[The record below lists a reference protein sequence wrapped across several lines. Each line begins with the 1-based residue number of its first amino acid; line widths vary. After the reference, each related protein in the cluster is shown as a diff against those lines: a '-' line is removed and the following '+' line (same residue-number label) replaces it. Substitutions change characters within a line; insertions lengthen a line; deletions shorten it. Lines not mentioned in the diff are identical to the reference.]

1 MGVYVI
7 LFLGEIIT
15 FVTKNKERKQ
25 WQLGLNVK

>member
-15 FVTKNKERKQ
+15 FVTKKINKENNGN
-25 WQLGLNVK
+25 LV